1 MITTMRD
8 VAERA
13 GVSVT
18 SVSHVINETRPVS
31 YELRERV
38 LAAMEELGYQPNRL
52 ARSLRSGKTQ
62 TIGMI
67 VPDSAD
73 PFFAEVA
80 RGIEDTAFEN
90 GYSLILCNS
99 DANLGK
105 EAFYTD
111 VLVEKQ
117 VDGILFL
124 AAGLSTERILDLQ
137 QRGMPV
143 VVVDRELPGAHV
155 DLVVTDN
162 AGGGWSATRH
172 LIDLGHRRIGYI
184 TAPSDLTLS
193 EYRSTGYRKA
203 LEEAGIAADENL
215 VVRGDFDFK
224 SGYRAARQL
233 LANDKQPTAIF
244 ASNDIMAIG
253 AICAAVESGLQVPQ
267 DLSVVG
273 YDDIPLASYSNPPL
287 TTIAQPNY
295 DMGVRAASLL
305 LERLHDPGRPSQRIV
320 LDVELRIRRSTT
332 ALCATV
338 GTGTKVAFTDS
349 TTVDPVINS
358 PVFPARERRS
368 SARNCETF
376 LAALE

>member
-1 MITTMRD
+1 MRD

-38 LAAMEELGYQPNRL
+38 LAALEELGYHPNRL
-52 ARSLRSGKTQ
+52 ARSLRSGKTH
-62 TIGMI
+62 TIGTI

-80 RGIEDTAFEN
+80 RGIEDTAFET

-99 DANLGK
+99 DANLDK

-124 AAGLSTERILDLQ
+124 AAGGSTERILDLQ

-143 VVVDRELPGAHV
+143 VVVDRELPAVHV
-155 DLVVTDN
+155 DSVVTDN

-184 TAPSDLTLS
+184 AGPSDLTLS
-193 EYRSTGYRKA
+193 EYRFTGYRKA
-203 LEEAGIAADENL
+203 LEEAGIAVDENL
-215 VVRGDFDFK
+215 VVRGAFDFE
-224 SGYRAARQL
+224 SGYRAACQL
-233 LANDKQPTAIF
+233 LTNSQRPTAIF
-244 ASNDIMAIG
+244 ASNDLMAIG
-253 AICAAVESGLQVPQ
+253 AICAAVELDLRVPE
-267 DLSVVG
+267 DLSVIG
-273 YDDIPLASYSNPPL
+273 YDDVPLASYSNPPL
-287 TTIAQPNY
+287 TTIAQPIY
-295 DMGVRAASLL
+295 DLGVVAASML
-305 LERLHDPGRPSQRIV
+305 LERLHDPGRPARRIV
-320 LDVELRIRRSTT
+320 LDVELQIRRSTAASST
-332 ALCATV
+332 PGVSIPDVQTV
-338 GTGTKVAFTDS
+338 
-349 TTVDPVINS
+349 
-358 PVFPARERRS
+358 
-368 SARNCETF
+368 
-376 LAALE
+376 

>member
-1 MITTMRD
+1 MRD

-38 LAAMEELGYQPNRL
+38 LAAMEELGYHPNRL
-52 ARSLRSGKTQ
+52 ARSLRSGKTH
-62 TIGMI
+62 TIGTI

-99 DANLGK
+99 DANLDK

-124 AAGLSTERILDLQ
+124 AAGGSTERILDLQ

-143 VVVDRELPGAHV
+143 VVVDRELPAVHV
-155 DLVVTDN
+155 DSVVTDN

-184 TAPSDLTLS
+184 AGPSDLTLS

-203 LEEAGIAADENL
+203 LEEAGIAVDENL
-215 VVRGDFDFK
+215 VVRGAFDFE

-233 LANDKQPTAIF
+233 LTNSQRPTAIF
-244 ASNDIMAIG
+244 ACNDLMAIG
-253 AICAAVESGLQVPQ
+253 AICAAVELGLRVPE
-267 DLSVVG
+267 DLSVIG
-273 YDDIPLASYSNPPL
+273 YDDVPLASYSNPPL
-287 TTIAQPNY
+287 TTIAQPIY
-295 DMGVRAASLL
+295 DLGVVAASML
-305 LERLHDPGRPSQRIV
+305 LERLHDPGRPARRIV
-320 LDVELRIRRSTT
+320 LDVELQIRRST
-332 ALCATV
+332 
-338 GTGTKVAFTDS
+338 
-349 TTVDPVINS
+349 
-358 PVFPARERRS
+358 
-368 SARNCETF
+368 
-376 LAALE
+376 AALSTPGANMPDTHVRVS

>member
-1 MITTMRD
+1 MRD

-52 ARSLRSGKTQ
+52 ACSLRSGKTQ

-273 YDDIPLASYSNPPL
+273 
-287 TTIAQPNY
+287 
-295 DMGVRAASLL
+295 
-305 LERLHDPGRPSQRIV
+305 
-320 LDVELRIRRSTT
+320 
-332 ALCATV
+332 
-338 GTGTKVAFTDS
+338 
-349 TTVDPVINS
+349 
-358 PVFPARERRS
+358 
-368 SARNCETF
+368 
-376 LAALE
+376 

>member
-1 MITTMRD
+1 
-8 VAERA
+8 
-13 GVSVT
+13 
-18 SVSHVINETRPVS
+18 
-31 YELRERV
+31 
-38 LAAMEELGYQPNRL
+38 MEELGYHPNRL

-67 VPDSAD
+67 VPNSTD

-99 DANLGK
+99 DSNLDK

-124 AAGLSTERILDLQ
+124 AAGVSTERILDLQ
-137 QRGMPV
+137 QRGMLV
-143 VVVDRELPGAHV
+143 VVVDRELPAANV
-155 DLVVTDN
+155 DTVLTDN

-184 TAPSDLTLS
+184 AGPSDLTLS

-203 LEEAGIAADENL
+203 LKEAGITADEEL
-215 VVRGDFDFK
+215 ILRGTFDFE
-224 SGYRAARQL
+224 SGYRTAGQL
-233 LANDKQPTAIF
+233 LANHNRPTAIF
-244 ASNDIMAIG
+244 ACNDLMAIG
-253 AICAAVESGLQVPQ
+253 AICAATELGLQVPQ

-295 DMGVRAASLL
+295 DMGVKAASML
-305 LERLHDPGRPSQRIV
+305 LERLLDPGMPARRVV
-320 LDVELRIRRSTT
+320 LDIELRIRRST
-332 ALCATV
+332 AASSATDA
-338 GTGTKVAFTDS
+338 GTG
-349 TTVDPVINS
+349 N
-358 PVFPARERRS
+358 
-368 SARNCETF
+368 
-376 LAALE
+376 

>member
-1 MITTMRD
+1 
-8 VAERA
+8 
-13 GVSVT
+13 
-18 SVSHVINETRPVS
+18 
-31 YELRERV
+31 
-38 LAAMEELGYQPNRL
+38 
-52 ARSLRSGKTQ
+52 
-62 TIGMI
+62 
-67 VPDSAD
+67 
-73 PFFAEVA
+73 
-80 RGIEDTAFEN
+80 
-90 GYSLILCNS
+90 
-99 DANLGK
+99 
-105 EAFYTD
+105 
-111 VLVEKQ
+111 
-117 VDGILFL
+117 
-124 AAGLSTERILDLQ
+124 
-137 QRGMPV
+137 MPV

-172 LIDLGHRRIGYI
+172 LIDLGHQRIGYI

-203 LEEAGIAADENL
+203 LEEAGIAADESL

-233 LANDKQPTAIF
+233 LANDNQPTAIF

-332 ALCATV
+332 ALCAP
-338 GTGTKVAFTDS
+338 GA
-349 TTVDPVINS
+349 
-358 PVFPARERRS
+358 S
-368 SARNCETF
+368 S
-376 LAALE
+376 

>member
-1 MITTMRD
+1 
-8 VAERA
+8 
-13 GVSVT
+13 
-18 SVSHVINETRPVS
+18 
-31 YELRERV
+31 
-38 LAAMEELGYQPNRL
+38 MEELGYQPNRL

-143 VVVDRELPGAHV
+143 VVVDRELPAAHV

-244 ASNDIMAIG
+244 ASNDIMGPTGSSGFIRRGLRRHSPGLLFESATDHHRPAELRHGRKGGQSAIG
-253 AICAAVESGLQVPQ
+253 AAARPRQAVAADRTRRRAANSPIDHSL
-267 DLSVVG
+267 
-273 YDDIPLASYSNPPL
+273 
-287 TTIAQPNY
+287 
-295 DMGVRAASLL
+295 VRA
-305 LERLHDPGRPSQRIV
+305 R
-320 LDVELRIRRSTT
+320 
-332 ALCATV
+332 C
-338 GTGTKVAFTDS
+338 K
-349 TTVDPVINS
+349 
-358 PVFPARERRS
+358 
-368 SARNCETF
+368 
-376 LAALE
+376 

>member
-1 MITTMRD
+1 MRD

-18 SVSHVINETRPVS
+18 SVSHVINKTRPVS

-62 TIGMI
+62 IIGTI

-111 VLVEKQ
+111 VLLEKR

-124 AAGLSTERILDLQ
+124 AVGVSTERILDLQ

-143 VVVDRELPGAHV
+143 VVVDRELPGVNV
-155 DLVVTDN
+155 DSVVADN
-162 AGGGWSATRH
+162 AGGGWSATCH
-172 LIDLGHRRIGYI
+172 LIDLGHRCIGYI
-184 TAPSDLTLS
+184 AGPSDLTLS
-193 EYRSTGYRKA
+193 EYRHTGYCKA
-203 LEEAGIAADENL
+203 LEEAGIAPDEDL
-215 VVRGDFDFK
+215 VVRGAFDFE
-224 SGYRAARQL
+224 SGYKAAHQL
-233 LANDKQPTAIF
+233 LAKSKRPTAIF
-244 ASNDIMAIG
+244 ACNDLMAIG
-253 AICAAVESGLQVPQ
+253 AICAAVELGLQVPQ

-273 YDDIPLASYSNPPL
+273 YDDVPLASYSNPPL
-287 TTIAQPNY
+287 TTIAQPIY
-295 DMGVRAASLL
+295 DLGVVAASLL
-305 LERLHDPGRPSQRIV
+305 LERLQDPSKPTRRIV
-320 LDVELRIRRSTT
+320 LDVELQIRRSTA
-332 ALCATV
+332 ALCA
-338 GTGTKVAFTDS
+338 
-349 TTVDPVINS
+349 
-358 PVFPARERRS
+358 S
-368 SARNCETF
+368 SARVDQRYV
-376 LAALE
+376 A

>member
-1 MITTMRD
+1 MRD

-62 TIGMI
+62 IIGTI

-99 DANLGK
+99 DRNLGK
-105 EAFYTD
+105 EAFYTN

-124 AAGLSTERILDLQ
+124 AAGVSTERILDLQ

-143 VVVDRELPGAHV
+143 VVVDRELPAANV
-155 DLVVTDN
+155 DSVVTDN
-162 AGGGWSATRH
+162 AGGGWAATRH
-172 LIDLGHRRIGYI
+172 LIDLGHQCIGHI
-184 TAPSDLTLS
+184 AGPSDLRLS
-193 EYRSTGYRKA
+193 EYRSTGYCKA
-203 LEEAGIAADENL
+203 LEEAGIAADGNQI
-215 VVRGDFDFK
+215 VRGAFDFE
-224 SGYRAARQL
+224 SGYRAACQL
-233 LANDKQPTAIF
+233 LANDKRPTAIF
-244 ASNDIMAIG
+244 ACNDIMAIG
-253 AICAAVESGLQVPQ
+253 AICAAAELDLRVPE

-287 TTIAQPNY
+287 TTVAQPIY
-295 DMGVRAASLL
+295 DMGVMAASML
-305 LERLHDPGRPSQRIV
+305 LERLHDPGGTARQLV
-320 LDVELRIRRSTT
+320 LDVELQIRRSTAAPST
-332 ALCATV
+332 PDAT
-338 GTGTKVAFTDS
+338 
-349 TTVDPVINS
+349 N
-358 PVFPARERRS
+358 
-368 SARNCETF
+368 
-376 LAALE
+376 

>member
-1 MITTMRD
+1 MRD

-62 TIGMI
+62 TIGTI
-67 VPDSAD
+67 VPDNAD

-143 VVVDRELPGAHV
+143 VVVDRELPGANV

-162 AGGGWSATRH
+162 AGGGWSATSH

-203 LEEAGIAADENL
+203 LEEAGIAENGKL
-215 VVRGDFDFK
+215 VVRGNFDFK

-332 ALCATV
+332 ALCAP
-338 GTGTKVAFTDS
+338 GA
-349 TTVDPVINS
+349 
-358 PVFPARERRS
+358 S
-368 SARNCETF
+368 S
-376 LAALE
+376 

>member
-1 MITTMRD
+1 MRD

-18 SVSHVINETRPVS
+18 SVSHVINKTRPVS

-62 TIGMI
+62 IIGTI

-99 DANLGK
+99 DANLSK

-111 VLVEKQ
+111 VLVEKR
-117 VDGILFL
+117 VDGIVFL
-124 AAGLSTERILDLQ
+124 AVGVSTERILDLQ

-143 VVVDRELPGAHV
+143 VVVDRELPGANV
-155 DLVVTDN
+155 DLVVADN
-162 AGGGWSATRH
+162 AGGGWSATCH

-184 TAPSDLTLS
+184 AGPSDLTLS
-193 EYRSTGYRKA
+193 EYRHTGYCKA
-203 LEEAGIAADENL
+203 LEETGIAPDEDL
-215 VVRGDFDFK
+215 VTRGAFDFE
-224 SGYRAARQL
+224 SGYKAAHQL
-233 LANDKQPTAIF
+233 LAKSKRPTAIF
-244 ASNDIMAIG
+244 ACNDLMAIG
-253 AICAAVESGLQVPQ
+253 AICAAVELGLQVPQ

-273 YDDIPLASYSNPPL
+273 YDDVPLASYSNPPL
-287 TTIAQPNY
+287 TTIAQPIY
-295 DMGVRAASLL
+295 DLGVVAASLL
-305 LERLHDPGRPSQRIV
+305 LERLQDPSKPARRIV
-320 LDVELRIRRSTT
+320 LDVELKIRRST
-332 ALCATV
+332 AV
-338 GTGTKVAFTDS
+338 
-349 TTVDPVINS
+349 P
-358 PVFPARERRS
+358 
-368 SARNCETF
+368 SAPGASN
-376 LAALE
+376 

>member
-8 VAERA
+8 VAKRA

-62 TIGMI
+62 IIGTI

-99 DANLGK
+99 DRNLGK
-105 EAFYTD
+105 EAFYTN
-111 VLVEKQ
+111 VLVEKR

-124 AAGLSTERILDLQ
+124 AAGVSTERIVDLQ
-137 QRGMPV
+137 QRGIPV
-143 VVVDRELPGAHV
+143 VVVDRELPASNV
-155 DLVVTDN
+155 DSVVTDN

-172 LIDLGHRRIGYI
+172 LIDLGHQRIGHI
-184 TAPSDLTLS
+184 AGPSDLRLS
-193 EYRSTGYRKA
+193 KYRSTGYCKA
-203 LEEAGIAADENL
+203 LEEAGIATDENL
-215 VVRGDFDFK
+215 VVRGDFDFE
-224 SGYRAARQL
+224 SGHRAAHQL
-233 LANDKQPTAIF
+233 LANDKRPTAIF
-244 ASNDIMAIG
+244 ACNDIMAIG
-253 AICAAVESGLQVPQ
+253 AICAAVELGLRVPE

-287 TTIAQPNY
+287 TTVAQPIY
-295 DMGVRAASLL
+295 DMGVTAASML
-305 LERLHDPGRPSQRIV
+305 LERLHDPSGPARQLV
-320 LDVELRIRRSTT
+320 LDVELQIRRST
-332 ALCATV
+332 AVLSAP
-338 GTGTKVAFTDS
+338 VAS
-349 TTVDPVINS
+349 N
-358 PVFPARERRS
+358 
-368 SARNCETF
+368 
-376 LAALE
+376 

>member
-1 MITTMRD
+1 MRD

-38 LAAMEELGYQPNRL
+38 LAAMEELGYHPNRL
-52 ARSLRSGKTQ
+52 ARSLRSGKTH
-62 TIGMI
+62 TIGTI

-99 DANLGK
+99 DANLDK

-124 AAGLSTERILDLQ
+124 AAGGSTGRILDLQ

-143 VVVDRELPGAHV
+143 VVVDRELPAAHV
-155 DLVVTDN
+155 DSVVTDN

-184 TAPSDLTLS
+184 AGPSDLTLS
-193 EYRSTGYRKA
+193 EYRFTGYRKA
-203 LEEAGIAADENL
+203 LKEAGIAVDESL
-215 VVRGDFDFK
+215 VVRGAFDFE

-233 LANDKQPTAIF
+233 LTHSQRPTAIF
-244 ASNDIMAIG
+244 ACNDLMAIG
-253 AICAAVESGLQVPQ
+253 AICAAVELGLRVPE
-267 DLSVVG
+267 DLSVIG
-273 YDDIPLASYSNPPL
+273 YDDVPLASYSNPPL
-287 TTIAQPNY
+287 TTIAQPIY
-295 DMGVRAASLL
+295 DLGVVAASML
-305 LERLHDPGRPSQRIV
+305 LERLHDPVRPARRIV
-320 LDVELRIRRSTT
+320 LDVELQIRRST
-332 ALCATV
+332 AA
-338 GTGTKVAFTDS
+338 
-349 TTVDPVINS
+349 S
-358 PVFPARERRS
+358 PTPGA
-368 SARNCETF
+368 NNK
-376 LAALE
+376 